1 MPVSSIARPAL
12 LLCGLVA
19 LWVATGSAAA
29 QPPPL
34 KLLVFPAPGLFDVQ
48 DDGRISGPGGALLV
62 KIGRASEVAF
72 ESESLPIPRAWHT
85 IQATPQSCVVGMSR
99 TPDRET
105 RFQWVAPISRADFI
119 VYGRPDSPPL
129 PPELTAL
136 RGRAVVVLR
145 ETVPATQLRELG
157 VTAQEVSAAAIA
169 LRMLQAGRVDYWYV
183 HQLLAEPAASAAGGP
198 PLKPLFTTARHDG
211 YLACNLEVP
220 SATIEK
226 LRQGLQRLRRSGD
239 LAEFG
244 LR

>member
-1 MPVSSIARPAL
+1 MPVSSFARPAL
-12 LLCGLVA
+12 LLCLTA
-19 LWVATGSAAA
+19 ATAAA
-29 QPPPL
+29 AAPLPTL

-48 DDGRISGPGGALLV
+48 DDGRIGGPGGALLV
-62 KIGRASEVAF
+62 KIGRASAVTF
-72 ESESLPIPRAWHT
+72 ETESLPIPRAWHT

-99 TPDRET
+99 TPDREG

-119 VYGRPDSPPL
+119 VYGRPDSPAL
-129 PPELTAL
+129 APELSAL

-145 ETVPATQLRELG
+145 ETVPANQLRDLG
-157 VTAQEVSAAAIA
+157 VPAQEVSSPAIA

-198 PLKPLFTTARHDG
+198 ALKPLFTTARHDG

-220 SATIEK
+220 AATVEQ
-226 LRQGLQRLRRSGD
+226 LRQALQRLRRNGD